1 MVSKDHKRIGRTMAA
16 AMLVLALAT
25 PGVVSAKKKKEAD
38 APATQS
44 KTIDYSKLQFP
55 PAPEIARVRYLGE
68 LYGAKL
74 TAQEAEKKHG
84 WMDKMAGTPEEQRK
98 GQRHLPPQLVR
109 PLGVAVDSKGFVYV
123 GDQKVGGIFIFNPE
137 TKDTEFIRNG
147 KEAHFSLINGLV
159 IDDNDRL
166 FVADGD
172 LRHVVVFDAQHKPVD
187 VVQEGMQDPVGLA
200 LDTEN
205 RFLYVV
211 DMALDQVLV
220 YDADTYKLL
229 RKIGTTGHNHELTTP
244 GDFGSP
250 HSAAV
255 DKEGNLYV
263 TDMLNN
269 RVEVFDAEGSFIR
282 TFGKLGDAVGD
293 FGRPKGIAVDGDGHI
308 WVVDQV
314 LDRVTI
320 FGNKGEVLMGF
331 GTHGKYAGQFKGL
344 SGITIDKQNRV
355 FTVEQYPT
363 GKVQIYRYITQAE
376 AQAESDRRQA
386 EREKKAGLTPAK
398 PVQAADVQKDAT
410 AAQKPTSPQ

>member
-1 MVSKDHKRIGRTMAA
+1 MFSKEHKLTGRTMAA

-25 PGVVSAKKKKEAD
+25 PGVMSAKKKKAE
-38 APATQS
+38 APATQP

-55 PAPEIARVRYLGE
+55 PAPEVARIRYLGE

-74 TAQEAEKKHG
+74 TGQDAIEKKHG
-84 WMDKMAGTPEEQRK
+84 WMDKMAGTPEDQRK

-147 KEAHFSLINGLV
+147 KDAHFSLVNGLA

-166 FVADGD
+166 FVSDGE
-172 LRHVVVFDAQHKPVD
+172 LRHVLVFDAQHKPVD
-187 VVQEGMQDPVGLA
+187 VIQEGMQDPVGLA

-220 YDADTYKLL
+220 YDADTFKLL

-263 TDMLNN
+263 TDMLNC
-269 RVEVFDAEGSFIR
+269 RVEEFDAEGSFIR

-293 FGRPKGIAVDGDGHI
+293 FGRPKGIAVDSDGHI
-308 WVVDQV
+308 WVVDQS

-320 FGNKGEVLMGF
+320 FGSKGEILMGF
-331 GTHGKYAGQFKGL
+331 GNHGKFAGQFKGL

-386 EREKKAGLTPAK
+386 EREKKAGVAAAK
-398 PVQAADVQKDAT
+398 PVQAADVQKDA
-410 AAQKPTSPQ
+410 APAQKPAPPQ

>member
-1 MVSKDHKRIGRTMAA
+1 MFSKKHKRTGRAMAA

-25 PGVVSAKKKKEAD
+25 PGVMSAKKKKEAP
-38 APATQS
+38 APATTP
-44 KTIDYSKLQFP
+44 KLIDYSKLQFP
-55 PAPEIARVRYLGE
+55 PAPEIARVRYLGQ

-74 TAQEAEKKHG
+74 TAQEDVKKHG
-84 WMDKMAGTPEEQRK
+84 WMDKMAGTAEDRRK
-98 GQRHLPPQLVR
+98 GQRHIPPQLVR
-109 PLGVAVDSKGFVYV
+109 PLGVAVDSKGRVYV

-147 KEAHFSLINGLV
+147 KEAHFSLVNGLV
-159 IDDNDRL
+159 IDDNDHL
-166 FVADGD
+166 FVADGE
-172 LRHVVVFDAQHKPVD
+172 LHHIVVFDAEHKPVD
-187 VVQEGMQDPVGLA
+187 EIHEGMQDPVGLA

-255 DKEGNLYV
+255 DKDGNLYV
-263 TDMLNN
+263 TDMLNC
-269 RVEVFDAEGSFIR
+269 RVEVFDAEGSFVR

-293 FGRPKGIAVDGDGHI
+293 FGRPKGVAVDGDGHV
-308 WVVDQV
+308 WVVDQA

-320 FGNKGEVLMGF
+320 FGSKGEILMGF
-331 GTHGKYAGQFKGL
+331 GNHGKNAGQFKGI

-363 GKVQIYRYITQAE
+363 GKVQMFRYIMQAE

-386 EREKKAGLTPAK
+386 EREKKAGSSLPK
-398 PVQAADVQKDAT
+398 PVQAAERQKDE
-410 AAQKPTSPQ
+410 AAASKAPKQ